1 MNITETKAGGVTV
14 AALDGRLDTATAGP
28 AETKL
33 LALLGKGGVVADL
46 TATRYVSSAGLRVL
60 LKLAKQ
66 AKAAGTPFALCG
78 LQPAVQEV
86 FEISGFDRVLSVH
99 LGRAEALAAIG

>member
-1 MNITETKAGGVTV
+1 MNITETPAGRVTV
-14 AALDGRLDTATAGP
+14 AALDGRLDTATAGA
-28 AETKL
+28 AEARL
-33 LALLGKGGVVADL
+33 LALLGQGGVVADL

-66 AKAAGTPFALCG
+66 AKAAGAAFAVCG
-78 LQPAVQEV
+78 LQPAVKEV

-99 LGRAEALAAIG
+99 GSRDEALAALG